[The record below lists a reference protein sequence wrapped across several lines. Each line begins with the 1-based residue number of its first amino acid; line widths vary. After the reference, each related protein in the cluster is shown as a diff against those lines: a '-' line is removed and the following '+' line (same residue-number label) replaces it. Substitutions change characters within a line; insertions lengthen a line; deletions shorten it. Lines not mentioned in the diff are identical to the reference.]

1 MALLTTHR
9 GEGEAIAD
17 ARIRLE
23 MVPTRSE
30 RRAPGTPLWLVLA
43 VVNEGETRG
52 AASLGSVAGSPA

>member
-17 ARIRLE
+17 ALIRLE
-23 MVPTRSE
+23 MVPTRSG

-43 VVNEGETRG
+43 VLGEGETRG
-52 AASLGSVAGSPA
+52 AASVGPVAGLPA